1 MAASVRRLGG
11 WLGRMLGLWLAA
23 AAATAV
29 AAEPAP
35 DRHLAPGFTAL
46 EHDARIVVVPVDVE
60 LFSISAG
67 GVFEPRADWTAA
79 AQQHMSAA
87 LHERLKALGV
97 LSSDLDPAVADEHA
111 ELLTLYAA
119 VARSVDLHHG
129 LGGAWALP
137 TKGGR
142 LDWSFGDAMK
152 PLQERSG
159 ARYAL
164 FTWVRDSYAS
174 TERKATAVLMAM
186 IGVAIPLGAQVGY
199 ASLVDLQTGR
209 LVWFNRLLRGVGDLR
224 EAQPA
229 GESVKLLMTGFPA
242 AR

>member
-1 MAASVRRLGG
+1 MGANARRGLRLLG
-11 WLGRMLGLWLAA
+11 LVLGLWLAA
-23 AAATAV
+23 AGAAP
-29 AAEPAP
+29 AAPS
-35 DRHLAPGFTAL
+35 RNLAPGFSAI
-46 EHDARIVVVPVDVE
+46 ERDARIVVVPVDVE

-67 GVFEPRADWTAA
+67 GVLEPRADWTAS

-87 LHERLKALGV
+87 LRERLEALGV
-97 LSSDLDPAVADEHA
+97 GTTDLDPAVADELG

-129 LGGAWALP
+129 VGGAWALP

-142 LDWSFGDAMK
+142 LDWSFGDVKK
-152 PLQERSG
+152 PLQQRSG

-174 TERKATAVLMAM
+174 AERKATMVLMAM
-186 IGVAIPLGAQVGY
+186 LGVAIPLGVQVGY
-199 ASLVDLQTGR
+199 ASLVDLETGQ
-209 LVWFNRLLRGVGDLR
+209 LVWFNRLLRGSGDLR

-229 GESVKLLMTGFPA
+229 GESVKLLMTDFPA